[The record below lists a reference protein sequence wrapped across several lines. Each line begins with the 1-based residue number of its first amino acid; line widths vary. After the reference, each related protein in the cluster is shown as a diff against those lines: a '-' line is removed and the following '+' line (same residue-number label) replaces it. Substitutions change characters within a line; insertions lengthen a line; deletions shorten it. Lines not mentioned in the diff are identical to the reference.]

1 MGMRSSSEGK
11 QASGAGETP
20 TQEANVAEVSYG
32 KPVIG
37 EPEYPDKPS
46 TTRWR
51 AIWGGAHL
59 TRPINRCSNGV
70 VGSPS
75 GGDVTMPFRPEL
87 PRKFGREEPLRPL
100 ISKDRLLGPVRRSDC
115 AVKR

>member
-51 AIWGGAHL
+51 AIWGGSHL

-70 VGSPS
+70 VGSQS
-75 GGDVTMPFRPEL
+75 GGERDDALQTITPE
-87 PRKFGREEPLRPL
+87 RKLGREEPLRPL
-100 ISKDRLLGPVRRSDC
+100 ISKDRLLGPVRRSEG
-115 AVKR
+115 